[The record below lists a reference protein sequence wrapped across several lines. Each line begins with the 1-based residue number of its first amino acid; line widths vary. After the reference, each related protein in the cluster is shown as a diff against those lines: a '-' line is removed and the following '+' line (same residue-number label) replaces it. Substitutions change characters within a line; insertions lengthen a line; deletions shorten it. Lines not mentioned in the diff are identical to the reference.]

1 MRRESAS
8 QLAMFAIAAATT
20 VLVTLFVMVVSLT
33 VAEAQ
38 LAMQP
43 ITIIGYFDRTNGDD
57 SAVTR
62 EIQIS
67 IDGRSRR
74 PFGIVGAQSRV
85 GTAATDIF
93 RASLRPVVLIRGRD
107 EMRAQLD
114 AASSTQK
121 VTIIGMFD
129 ARSTAI
135 NLNRVEVAPEAS
147 ADGSGEGP
155 AGDVP
160 GE

>member
-1 MRRESAS
+1 
-8 QLAMFAIAAATT
+8 
-20 VLVTLFVMVVSLT
+20 MVS
-33 VAEAQ
+33 
-38 LAMQP
+38 
-43 ITIIGYFDRTNGDD
+43 
-57 SAVTR
+57 
-62 EIQIS
+62 
-67 IDGRSRR
+67 
-74 PFGIVGAQSRV
+74 
-85 GTAATDIF
+85 AATDIF

-114 AASSTQK
+114 GAGPTQK

-135 NLNRVEVAPEAS
+135 NLNRVEVAPEAP